1 MASIRLAFFLV
12 GGLMSAASGG
22 AAAQDNCSAL
32 LKRQE
37 EQCQQIAERLQS
49 LCPSG
54 EASRTAEKRAECG
67 KLVDQLKGQCTR
79 KPCGA
84 APRRA
89 KAKKKRPARAP
100 AKPG

>member
-1 MASIRLAFFLV
+1 MVSTGVVFLLV
-12 GGLMSAASGG
+12 GGLMIAASGG
-22 AAAQDNCSAL
+22 AAAQDNCPLL

-67 KLVDQLKGQCTR
+67 GLVDQLKNQCTR

-89 KAKKKRPARAP
+89 KAKKGKSKPART
-100 AKPG
+100 KVK

>member
-12 GGLMSAASGG
+12 GGFMSAASGG

-37 EQCQQIAERLQS
+37 EQCQQIAEKLQS

-54 EASRTAEKRAECG
+54 ATTVQKPAECG
-67 KLVDQLKGQCTR
+67 QLVDQLKNQCTR

-84 APRRA
+84 APRRTKKGKSKRPRA
-89 KAKKKRPARAP
+89 KAK
-100 AKPG
+100 